1 MIFAASIICRHASM
15 RNALKPHCVSQKG
28 RPVATR
34 TSKLKTRPPCSRRH
48 GCRFPISSRLRAR
61 EPKAIS
67 TSPRAIGSTI
77 FGSSSIGVERSASK
91 KTAIG
96 FVALN
101 NPLLTAAPLP
111 RLGKFSSNRIAT
123 ADGTAA
129 TLRVPSP
136 VASVE
141 PSLMTITSLPGL
153 SFSRYAIV
161 VASVSPM
168 RTASLKAGMT
178 TETAGSMNGSSVSLA
193 TTKFAGCK
201 LALTSFVN
209 FDYELAVLVN
219 EPVAALADMASIH
232 SASIKWQ
239 RNISILVHCNETAG
253 AAKLFG
259 LSQRA
264 LGRFRQRHSAQF
276 HQRRDLVR
284 HTCTNEKFAVAGA

>member
-1 MIFAASIICRHASM
+1 MIFAASIICRHAAM

-48 GCRFPISSRLRAR
+48 GCRFPISLRLRAR

-129 TLRVPSP
+129 TLRVTSP

-161 VASVSPM
+161 VASVPPM

-178 TETAGSMNGSSVSLA
+178 TEIAGSMNGSSVSLV

-209 FDYELAVLVN
+209 FDYELAVL
-219 EPVAALADMASIH
+219 ADMASIH
-232 SASIKWQ
+232 SAGIKWQ

-284 HTCTNEKFAVAGA
+284 HTCANEKFAVAGA